1 MKHSMESKNKANLYL
16 IAGSVGL
23 ILLTAASLFIGK
35 YRITLTGLIAGDSM
49 QWRVFLTLRASR
61 AVIGAIG
68 GFVLGMAG
76 FVYQTVFRN
85 PLASPDIIG
94 VSSGASAGAAF
105 GILFLSGSMAITVSA
120 FAGAVCSVILALVL
134 SSLTAGRNGHSIVL
148 AGIAVHSLAQTAL
161 VCLKLIA
168 DPEKQL
174 ASIEYWIMGSLNGI
188 SIYSIKG
195 NIILCLFCSVILFLL
210 YRQIILLSLDDNE
223 GKMLGVNVQQIRLI
237 VLLIATLAVSG
248 VISMTGLISFVSL
261 LAPHGARLLLK
272 NNRLSTM
279 LLSGLIGGCLLTMG
293 DILARSI
300 ASTELPVSIFTS
312 LLGVPFLIYLCIRR
326 SDRI

>member
-279 LLSGLIGGCLLTMG
+279 LLSGLIGGCQLTMG
-293 DILARSI
+293 DIFARSI

>member
-1 MKHSMESKNKANLYL
+1 
-16 IAGSVGL
+16 
-23 ILLTAASLFIGK
+23 
-35 YRITLTGLIAGDSM
+35 
-49 QWRVFLTLRASR
+49 
-61 AVIGAIG
+61 
-68 GFVLGMAG
+68 MAG

-105 GILFLSGSMAITVSA
+105 GILFLSGSMAITVST

-134 SSLTAGRNGHSIVL
+134 SSLTADRDARSIVL

-195 NIILCLFCSVILFLL
+195 NIILCLFSSGLLFLL

-272 NNRLSTM
+272 NNRISTM

-293 DILARSI
+293 DIFARSI

>member
-248 VISMTGLISFVSL
+248 VISMTGLISFVSH

-279 LLSGLIGGCLLTMG
+279 LLSGLICGCLLTMG
-293 DILARSI
+293 DIFARSI